1 MKLLVSLLFCLSL
14 FAQESVTIVAVGDAE
29 KDKDKIVFENIKNAG
44 PKSAQL
50 NQILSIIKK
59 DFLFYKHLF
68 DVQASKSSDTLYSVS
83 FTYSGKDL
91 DISVRS
97 IKENKTILSNSFQV
111 LFNNQRSFAHD
122 VANQIYKSIKGVDSI
137 FRTKILYASDRTGN
151 RTNQKKE
158 LYIMDFDGSRSQRVT
173 YENAMI
179 ISPVISQDNRT
190 VLFTSIESKWE
201 KGSNSKVRKIKNPNL
216 YSYNLI
222 TRKKTMLSDKKGI
235 NSGAVFAEDGK
246 NIYLTLSNGSNSDIY
261 EMNLKTKATR
271 RITTNFSDDVD
282 PHVNKD
288 GSLMTFLSGRSG
300 KAMIYTM
307 DPRGREKNV
316 KRISYV
322 GRFNSAP
329 RFSPD
334 GKQIVF
340 SSWVDNRF
348 DIYKIDSNGQNL
360 TRLTKNFGSNEE
372 PWFSPDGQFIVFTS
386 QRVLSRTKATQ
397 DVYIM
402 NIEGEIVSKI
412 TNNYGKC
419 FTPRWS
425 N

>member
-1 MKLLVSLLFCLSL
+1 MKLLVSLFFCFSL

-44 PKSAQL
+44 SKSSEL
-50 NQILSIIKK
+50 NEILSIIKK
-59 DFLFYKHLF
+59 NFLFYKHLF
-68 DVQASKSSDTLYSVS
+68 DVQSSKTSDTLYSVS
-83 FTYSGKDL
+83 FSYSGKDL
-91 DISVRS
+91 DVSVKSLKDNKS
-97 IKENKTILSNSFQV
+97 IMNNSFQV

-122 VANQIYKSIKGVDSI
+122 VANKIYKSIKGVDSI

-179 ISPVISQDNRT
+179 ISPVISQDNKT
-190 VLFTSIESKWE
+190 VLFTSIEAKWE
-201 KGSNSKVRKIKNPNL
+201 KGSNGKVRKIKNPNL
-216 YSYNLI
+216 YSYDLI
-222 TRKKTMLSDKKGI
+222 SRKKTLLSDKKGI
-235 NSGAVFAEDGK
+235 NSGAVFAEDGE

-261 EMNLKTKATR
+261 EMNLNTKRTR

-300 KAMIYTM
+300 KAMIYTA
-307 DPRGREKNV
+307 DPRGTEKNV

-348 DIYKIDSNGQNL
+348 DIYKIDSTGQNL

-386 QRVLSRTKATQ
+386 QRVLSRTSATQ

>member
-1 MKLLVSLLFCLSL
+1 MKLLLSLFFCFSL
-14 FAQESVTIVAVGDAE
+14 FAQDSVTIVAVGDAE
-29 KDKDKIVFENIKNAG
+29 KDKDKIVFERIKNAG
-44 PKSAQL
+44 SKSRQL
-50 NQILSIIKK
+50 NKILSVIKQ
-59 DFLFYKHLF
+59 DFVFYKHLF
-68 DVQASKSSDTLYSVS
+68 DVQAKKNSETLYTVGFKYLAKKLEVDVKALKDDKVILNES
-83 FTYSGKDL
+83 F
-91 DISVRS
+91 
-97 IKENKTILSNSFQV
+97 EV
-111 LFNNQRSFAHD
+111 LFNNERSFAHE

-137 FRTKILYASDRTGN
+137 FRTKILFASDRTGS
-151 RTNQKKE
+151 RSDQKKE
-158 LYIMDFDGSRSQRVT
+158 LYIMDFDGSRKQRVT

-179 ISPVISQDNRT
+179 ISPVISQDNKT
-190 VLFTSIESKWE
+190 VLFTSIESKW
-201 KGSNSKVRKIKNPNL
+201 KKSNNGRVHKIQNPNL
-216 YSYNLI
+216 YSYDLL
-222 TRKKTMLSDKKGI
+222 TRKKTLLSDKNGI

-246 NIYLTLSNGSNSDIY
+246 NIYLTLSNGTNSDIY
-261 EMNLKTKATR
+261 EMNLKTKSTR
-271 RITTNFSDDVD
+271 RITSNFSDDVD

-288 GSLMTFLSGRSG
+288 GTLMTFLSGRSG

-307 DPRGREKNV
+307 DPRGREKDV
-316 KRISYV
+316 KRISFV

-348 DIYKIDSNGQNL
+348 DVYKIDSNGQNL

-412 TNNYGKC
+412 TNKYGKC
-419 FTPRWS
+419 YTPRWS

>member
-1 MKLLVSLLFCLSL
+1 MKLLLSLLFCLSI

-29 KDKDKIVFENIKNAG
+29 KDKEKIVFENIKNAG
-44 PKSAQL
+44 AKSAQL
-50 NQILSIIKK
+50 SQILSIIKK

-68 DVQASKSSDTLYSVS
+68 DVQASKGSDTLYSVS

-91 DISVRS
+91 DVRVRS
-97 IKENKTILSNSFQV
+97 IKENKTILNNSFQV

-122 VANQIYKSIKGVDSI
+122 VANRIYKSIKGVDSI

-201 KGSNSKVRKIKNPNL
+201 KGSNGKVRKIKNPNL

-222 TRKKTMLSDKKGI
+222 TRKKTLLSDKKGI

-261 EMNLKTKATR
+261 EMNIKTRSTR